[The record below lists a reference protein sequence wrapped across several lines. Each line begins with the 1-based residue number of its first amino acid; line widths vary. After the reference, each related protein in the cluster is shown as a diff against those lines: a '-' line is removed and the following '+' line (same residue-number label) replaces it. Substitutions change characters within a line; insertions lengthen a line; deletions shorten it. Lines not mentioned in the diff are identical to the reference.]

1 MKFLHTGDLHIGKT
15 VNEFSMIEEQRC
27 FLEQIAG
34 AALKEKVDA
43 VVVAGDV
50 YDRSIPSVEAVG
62 LLNDFLSGLTA
73 QGIRVLMISGNH
85 DSPER
90 IGFAN
95 QILEKQGLHIASICT
110 EEPMQVM
117 LEDKY
122 GKVNFVLLP
131 YVKPAVAGGR
141 TNQDA
146 VELMLGSVMADMDV
160 SERNVLVTHYFVTA
174 GKNTPELSDSETSIN
189 VGGLDNVEAATFG
202 QFDYVALGHIHK
214 AQRIGEQNVYYAGT
228 PIKYSFSETAQKKGV
243 WMVTLMEKGDIKVEK
258 YPIFPIH
265 DMRKIRG
272 KLEELVSNEVKVLE
286 DCNDYIQATLTDEEE
301 LIDPLGTLRSIYPNM
316 MQIILA
322 KNEGDGKEA
331 ELSIIQKSKSMM
343 ELYEDFFVMIKG
355 YEMDEAR
362 RSVMIQ
368 TIKEAEGDDY
378 AV

>member
-27 FLEQIAG
+27 FLEQIAA
-34 AALKEKVDA
+34 AALKEQVDA

-50 YDRSIPSVEAVG
+50 YDRSIPSIEAVG
-62 LLNDFLSGLTA
+62 LLNDFLSVLAA
-73 QGIRVLMISGNH
+73 QKIRVLMISGNH

-90 IGFAN
+90 IGFAK
-95 QILEKQGLHIASICT
+95 QILEKQGLHIASVYT
-110 EEPMQVM
+110 EEPMQVV

-141 TNQDA
+141 TNQEA
-146 VELMLGSVMADMDV
+146 VERMLGSVMADLDV

-174 GKNTPELSDSETSIN
+174 GKNAPELSDSETSIN

-243 WMVTLMEKGDIKVEK
+243 WMVTLMEKGTVKVET

-272 KLEELVSNEVKVLE
+272 KLGELVSNEVTALE

-331 ELSIIQKSKSMM
+331 ELSKIQKSKSMM
-343 ELYEDFFVMIKG
+343 ELYEDFYVMIKG
-355 YEMDEAR
+355 YEMDEVR